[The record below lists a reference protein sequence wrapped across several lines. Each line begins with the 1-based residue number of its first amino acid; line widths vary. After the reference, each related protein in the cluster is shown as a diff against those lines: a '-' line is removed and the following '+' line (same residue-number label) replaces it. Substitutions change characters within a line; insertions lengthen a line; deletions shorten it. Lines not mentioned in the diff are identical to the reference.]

1 MNYKAIIN
9 VNNIKNLKFFF
20 NLLYKFNIKDVI
32 VIINNKKINIRQLK
46 NSSYKFKNNFFK
58 FKFYFSENFIIKIR
72 NIIKKKKK
80 KPNSFFFYF
89 NSDYFININLFKFI
103 KTNKK
108 KNSFEFFF
116 KEKSNIVFA
125 IYNNIN
131 LAKNNRVKSVNIKS
145 LKKKITIINLKK
157 SSKHQIKTYFN
168 KIYSRCIF
176 LDRDGVLN
184 IDRGYVGYKKD
195 FRWAEGAIETI
206 KYLNSKNYNIFV
218 ISNQSGVARGYYKEN
233 DVVNLHN
240 YMRDFLSKRKLYINQ
255 IYFCPFHEDGVVK
268 KYSFK
273 SKFRKPG
280 TGFFSKI
287 KRDWNIKHLQDIYMV
302 GDQASDMEFAAKCG
316 IQGLLFQGKNLD
328 RLVKNFVK

>member
-9 VNNIKNLKFFF
+9 VNNIKNLKFFL
-20 NLLYKFNIKDVI
+20 NLFYKFNIKDVI
-32 VIINNKKINIRQLK
+32 VIIHNKKINIRQFK

-58 FKFYFSENFIIKIR
+58 FKFYFYKNIKIKIR
-72 NIIKKKKK
+72 NFIKKNKKK
-80 KPNSFFFYF
+80 SDSFFFYF
-89 NSDYFININLFKFI
+89 NSDYFIDINLFKFI
-103 KTNKK
+103 KTTK

-125 IYNNIN
+125 IYNNFN
-131 LAKNNRVKSVNIKS
+131 LTENNRVKSVNIKS

-157 SSKHQIKTYFN
+157 SSKHQINTYFN

-184 IDRGYVGYKKD
+184 IDRGYVGYRRD
-195 FRWAEGAIETI
+195 FRWTEGAIETI

-218 ISNQSGVARGYYKEN
+218 ISNQSGIARGYFKED
-233 DVVNLHN
+233 DVENLHN
-240 YMRDFLSKRKLYINQ
+240 YMRDFLSKKKLYINQ
-255 IYFCPFHEDGVVK
+255 IYFCPFHEDGIIK

-280 TGFFSKI
+280 SGFFSKI
-287 KRDWNIKHLQDIYMV
+287 KRDWKIKNLKKIYMI
-302 GDQASDMEFAAKCG
+302 GDQTSDMEFAANCG
-316 IQGLLFQGKNLD
+316 LQGLLFQGKNLD
-328 RLVKNFVK
+328 RLVKSFVK